1 MKTILILIILI
12 TVFMFFRKKINKSDE
27 KNKDEIAMIEC
38 HICNTFLDKKSAITN
53 EKKNFCSIE
62 CLKKYKS

>member
-1 MKTILILIILI
+1 
-12 TVFMFFRKKINKSDE
+12 MFFRKKINKSDE